1 MGFASVHPV
10 KIHSH
15 PGFVFTIKQ
24 MTSDLLI
31 RSRSANYEGKCE
43 LCRAKDRKAL
53 IKKQAEEKRNRKA
66 ILSKL
71 KEAVGEAAT
80 INTTISEVKKN
91 IDSEISDGGSTAVAT
106 PEETTPGVKL
116 LEQSPAPNLP
126 YGESTS
132 PPTKAE
138 NEDGTF
144 SYEKWKFLESAK
156 EAGQITEKQR
166 AGEAGI
172 GSWIPVKWVA
182 VNSRGGNGDNTDSA
196 TDGVASDEDAKTGPS
211 EFAIGKLFGRLR

>member
-1 MGFASVHPV
+1 
-10 KIHSH
+10 
-15 PGFVFTIKQ
+15 
-24 MTSDLLI
+24 
-31 RSRSANYEGKCE
+31 
-43 LCRAKDRKAL
+43 LCRAKDRKAF
-53 IKKQAEEKRNRKA
+53 IKKQAEGKRKRKA
-66 ILSKL
+66 TYSKL
-71 KEAVGEAAT
+71 KEAVGEATT
-80 INTTISEVKKN
+80 INTTIREVKKN

-106 PEETTPGVKL
+106 PEETAPGMKL
-116 LEQSPAPNLP
+116 LEQSPPPNLP

-132 PPTKAE
+132 PPIKAE

-182 VNSRGGNGDNTDSA
+182 VNSRGENEDNTDSA
-196 TDGVASDEDAKTGPS
+196 TDGVASDEDAKTGSS
-211 EFAIGKLFGRLR
+211 EFAIGKLFCRLQVN